1 MVSTLSGQNMGTR
14 ATNRERGAAEGYR
27 EPGEGGERV
36 GEVAKEATKP
46 SLLDEERQW
55 KETGKHGGNFDGKH
69 TDHLL
74 STSGEL

>member
-1 MVSTLSGQNMGTR
+1 M
-14 ATNRERGAAEGYR
+14 
-27 EPGEGGERV
+27 

-55 KETGKHGGNFDGKH
+55 EERGKHGGNFDGKH
-69 TDHLL
+69 ADHLL